1 MVWNIVPVGSIP
13 ANNNKSI
20 IFILSHIV
28 SLIPFVLIHP
38 ISFLLTPISFSF
50 IQLRFYL
57 SHFVSH
63 FVSIRLISFPFIPLR
78 FHSSTFPFI
87 LFLFIFFCFLLFPFN
102 YLFIHFC
109 FLFHF
114 FFLFPFL

>member
-50 IQLRFYL
+50 IQLRFHL
-57 SHFVSH
+57 SHFVFFHPTSFLFVSLRFPLRFQSSHFNSFHSTSFPFVSLRFLSFH
-63 FVSIRLISFPFIPLR
+63 FVSIRLTSFPTSF
-78 FHSSTFPFI
+78 
-87 LFLFIFFCFLLFPFN
+87 
-102 YLFIHFC
+102 
-109 FLFHF
+109 
-114 FFLFPFL
+114 